1 MSAVIASPTRRRSMM
16 KLRHVLIIWGIH
28 LFDKGCLTK
37 VFSIDCLTRMRAR
50 QGSEPRLAC
59 NLHQNNAIWT
69 LFYREQYHHH
79 VSASRV

>member
-37 VFSIDCLTRMRAR
+37 VFSIWYQLEIIVR
-50 QGSEPRLAC
+50 EKAC
-59 NLHQNNAIWT
+59 
-69 LFYREQYHHH
+69 REQMEE
-79 VSASRV
+79 SNNKSN